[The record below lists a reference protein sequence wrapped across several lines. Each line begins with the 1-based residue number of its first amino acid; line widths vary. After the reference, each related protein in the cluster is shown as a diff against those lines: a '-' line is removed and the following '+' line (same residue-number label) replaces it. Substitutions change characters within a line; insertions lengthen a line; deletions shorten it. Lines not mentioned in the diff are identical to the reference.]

1 MPGSRCARV
10 IRLGL
15 DFGDRGPLDT
25 LRGLMREEGALTPGS
40 PACGAF
46 ASDQESGCPILT
58 GSAGATRWVSC
69 SARCERANQATR

>member
-1 MPGSRCARV
+1 MPGSRCPRV

-15 DFGDRGPLDT
+15 DFGDRDPLDT

-46 ASDQESGCPILT
+46 ASDQESGCPIPAPFST
-58 GSAGATRWVSC
+58 PWSIIPG
-69 SARCERANQATR
+69 